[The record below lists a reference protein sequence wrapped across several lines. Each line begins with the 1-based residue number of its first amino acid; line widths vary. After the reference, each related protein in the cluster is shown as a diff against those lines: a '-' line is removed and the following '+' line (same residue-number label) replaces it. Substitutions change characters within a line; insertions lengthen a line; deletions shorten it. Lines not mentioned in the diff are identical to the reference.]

1 MLPFYKVCEWLPFT
15 RAAALRLGLVT
26 LDQMI
31 LALVEAV
38 ESPVQGTRIVAVP
51 EIRSAGLSLSPGS
64 NSPEPPEIACPAPAF
79 DPKVTS
85 ITEAH
90 AHGEPFTVR
99 AARCD
104 LSSGAHKRA
113 HGRNGKDFMDRENRE
128 SMDDIHLRILRVT
141 EDLRVIQRELNC
153 AAMQAPTDPEL
164 MEALADP
171 PEMESIQV
179 LKSALDQMRHFLWF
193 YMQVVTSDSEMGE
206 KFRQTLRQEVP
217 VRTPEMEQQFQ
228 SATDAIMLR
237 YLADSKFRKP
247 N

>member
-1 MLPFYKVCEWLPFT
+1 
-15 RAAALRLGLVT
+15 
-26 LDQMI
+26 
-31 LALVEAV
+31 
-38 ESPVQGTRIVAVP
+38 
-51 EIRSAGLSLSPGS
+51 
-64 NSPEPPEIACPAPAF
+64 
-79 DPKVTS
+79 
-85 ITEAH
+85 
-90 AHGEPFTVR
+90 
-99 AARCD
+99 
-104 LSSGAHKRA
+104 
-113 HGRNGKDFMDRENRE
+113 MDRENRE
-128 SMDDIHLRILRVT
+128 SMEEIHLRILRVT
-141 EDLRVIQRELNC
+141 DDLRVIQRELNC

-206 KFRQTLRQEVP
+206 KFRETLRQDAAP
-217 VRTPEMEQQFQ
+217 VQAAEIEQQFQ